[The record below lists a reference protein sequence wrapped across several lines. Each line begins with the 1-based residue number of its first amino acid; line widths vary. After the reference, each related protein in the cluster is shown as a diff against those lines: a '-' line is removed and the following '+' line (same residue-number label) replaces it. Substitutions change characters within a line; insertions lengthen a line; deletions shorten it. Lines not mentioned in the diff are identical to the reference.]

1 MDSVLLKTKS
11 KENLDLLIKLAQKLG
26 VEVSVISKKTSE
38 DIAMAAAIQDGKTG
52 QLIDTEN
59 FVNELKSDF
68 SNW

>member
-26 VEVSVISKKTSE
+26 VEVSVISKKTAE

-59 FVNELKSDF
+59 FLNELKSDF
-68 SNW
+68 SN